1 MTSSIVRF
9 MITITVILQLSGCG
23 TYASLE
29 HRNNYDPVVFGG
41 VRTDINDIRYKAERN
56 EWLAQQKLYNP
67 YLDLPLSAFSDLVLL
82 PYTVWHALVQ

>member
-1 MTSSIVRF
+1 MLIVA
-9 MITITVILQLSGCG
+9 LYLSGCG

-41 VRTDINDIRYKAERN
+41 VRTDIKSIKIGVDSN
-56 EWLAQQKLYNP
+56 EWLEQQKLYNP

-82 PYTVWHALVQ
+82 PYTVLYAMMH